1 MQIVIDIPEKYL
13 DQNIIDVSVMPV
25 NREIRDVNVE
35 DKYAEFT
42 VLPDN
47 PTNGDMIMAMFPN
60 EGDFKTD
67 FDADWWNVPYEW
79 NILYKGNNKENKL

>member
-1 MQIVIDIPEKYL
+1 MRVVIEIPEEYL

-42 VLPDN
+42 VLPEQHGDLVDKDALWDAYHDLDYDFYEAYDN
-47 PTNGDMIMAMFPN
+47 APTIL
-60 EGDFKTD
+60 EGTVKH
-67 FDADWWNVPYEW
+67 E
-79 NILYKGNNKENKL
+79 